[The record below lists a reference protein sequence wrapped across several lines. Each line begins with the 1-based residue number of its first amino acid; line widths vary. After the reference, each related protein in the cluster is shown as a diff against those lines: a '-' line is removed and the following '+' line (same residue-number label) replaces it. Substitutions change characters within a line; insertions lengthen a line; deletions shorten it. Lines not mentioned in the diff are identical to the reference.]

1 MAYITGGIAVL
12 GAKTTLTTPVGPV
25 CGGIFSGCSGTDR
38 QIGAALGA
46 GVEYGFTPN
55 LSAKLEY
62 LYITA
67 ASLEI
72 SHTNVIRAGLN
83 YRFIGF

>member
-1 MAYITGGIAVL
+1 LSQSGTLDAEQIH
-12 GAKTTLTTPVGPV
+12 TLTASHIRPAG
-25 CGGIFSGCSGTDR
+25 GCSGTDR

-46 GVEYGFTPN
+46 GLEYGFTPN
-55 LSAKLEY
+55 LSAKVEW

-72 SHTNVIRAGLN
+72 SHTNEIRAGLN
-83 YRFIGF
+83 YRFSGF